1 MGNLERYVDSQN
13 QLIAELYVKSAR
25 ISKEFYK
32 KFGFGVVRDDGWF
45 VELQWEDSRIFL
57 EETDNPDLGSDG
69 NLAGNIRVMVP
80 DVDEY
85 WSLAKNSDV
94 KIIKPIGNRDYG
106 LRDFTIAGP
115 DGLGLRF
122 ATTI

>member
-1 MGNLERYVDSQN
+1 LTRYVDPSN
-13 QLIAELYVKSAR
+13 QLIVELYVKS
-25 ISKEFYK
+25 IKDSVEFYK
-32 KFGFGVVRDDGWF
+32 KLGFQVLREEDGF
-45 VELQWEDSRIFL
+45 VELKWEDSRLFL
-57 EETDNPDLGSDG
+57 EETSIAQSSDI
-69 NLAGNIRVMVP
+69 LAGNIRIMVP

-85 WSLAKNSDV
+85 WIMAKKTGARIV
-94 KIIKPIGNRDYG
+94 KDIGDRDYG